1 MSARQAH
8 RGPHPED
15 RDLFAADAWPRLQRA
30 VAELSWLLSRGYAM
44 PSSIKLVGDRHR
56 LNRRQR
62 VAVQRS
68 ACSDQARQR
77 RTAHHVAPAALA
89 GQPLLIDGFN
99 LITTVEAA
107 LAGGVLLRG
116 RDTAVRDMASMHGSY
131 RKVTQTRPALELIGE
146 ALAVWRPG
154 PARWLLDSPVS
165 NSRRLAG
172 LVHEVAQAQAWPWQA
187 LTVVDPD
194 RLLGDSDDV
203 VISSDSVVLDRCPR
217 WFNLVAAMLAT
228 GAVEARVVELNV
240 SASAEAC
247 P

>member
-1 MSARQAH
+1 
-8 RGPHPED
+8 
-15 RDLFAADAWPRLQRA
+15 
-30 VAELSWLLSRGYAM
+30 M

-56 LNRRQR
+56 LDRRQR

-68 ACSDQARQR
+68 ACSDQALQR
-77 RTAHHVAPAALA
+77 RIGHCVTTTALA

-131 RKVTQTRPALELIGE
+131 RKVAQTRPALEFIGA
-146 ALAVWRPG
+146 ALAAWRPG
-154 PARWLLDSPVS
+154 TVRWLLDRPVS

-172 LVHEVAQAQAWPWQA
+172 IIHEVAKAHDWTWQA

-203 VISSDSVVLDRCPR
+203 VITSDSVVLDRCER

-228 GAVEARVVELNV
+228 GVVQGRVVELN
-240 SASAEAC
+240 
-247 P
+247 PP